1 MSTTNAIA
9 VRGSYAQRMLATAHG
24 LLEASLI
31 AWRTRREH
39 RNAIAQLRTMSDAEL
54 RDVGI
59 EVRDGAAQV
68 ERIRCRGA
76 RHRALP
82 GIQPADEQHDP
93 RISRGPVDEPVVL
106 VHRALRP
113 SRRLD
118 FA

>member
-59 EVRDGAAQV
+59 D
-68 ERIRCRGA
+68 A
-76 RHRALP
+76 RKHRARRHVRP
-82 GIQPADEQHDP
+82 P
-93 RISRGPVDEPVVL
+93 
-106 VHRALRP
+106 LRH
-113 SRRLD
+113 SAANRRHLKRVELGETQ
-118 FA
+118 